1 MKFNNIYNNT
11 IIASSVV
18 ISTAL
23 FTGCSN
29 DDAATPTPAGS
40 SSVRI
45 IHASADAP
53 PVDIKLNDAVAV
65 PALDYPKSTGFVSI
79 SITAG
84 TYRVSSGSFSSLPN
98 RLSYWAEGSPF

>member
-1 MKFNNIYNNT
+1 MKFNNIYRNT

-29 DDAATPTPAGS
+29 DDDAATPTPAGS

-65 PALDYPKSTGFVSI
+65 PVLDYPKSTGFV

-98 RLSYWAEGSPF
+98 RLSYWAAGSPF